1 MDHIPQDLVKSL
13 MELGLLESE
22 AKIYVSLVIM
32 NNSEVKE
39 LIDFV
44 GISKPNTYEGLRSLE
59 EKGLIN
65 LINGKPITYQ
75 AVSPDIGLEILFD
88 THVKAKDHAK
98 KLFATLDKTVNNE
111 GLSDSLW
118 YVFTK
123 KNVEY
128 KLRDMV
134 KNANKSVQLLS
145 SDHFVKYLKPLAR
158 KDLDMDIT
166 IISGSGDKTQ
176 SLKTL
181 FNSDKAN
188 ITIVD
193 KKNLVRMLAIYKSAN
208 QEEYIS
214 PFENFLSMFNFEN
227 MLILIVDDTE
237 LLYVLPLSDNSMNAI
252 NSKNKAMVKNM
263 KLVFSAMSA
272 YLVSKNPGTG
282 KSPILTFLCFG
293 AFRISKKCLSLIA

>member
-22 AKIYVSLVIM
+22 AKIDVSLVIM

-39 LIDFV
+39 LIHFV

-75 AVSPDIGLEILFD
+75 AVAPDIGLEILFD

-145 SDHFVKYLKPLAR
+145 SDHFVKYLRPLAR
-158 KDLDMDIT
+158 KDLNMDIT
-166 IISGSGDKTQ
+166 IISGFGDKTQ

-181 FNSDKAN
+181 FP
-188 ITIVD
+188 
-193 KKNLVRMLAIYKSAN
+193 R
-208 QEEYIS
+208 
-214 PFENFLSMFNFEN
+214 
-227 MLILIVDDTE
+227 
-237 LLYVLPLSDNSMNAI
+237 
-252 NSKNKAMVKNM
+252 
-263 KLVFSAMSA
+263 
-272 YLVSKNPGTG
+272 
-282 KSPILTFLCFG
+282 
-293 AFRISKKCLSLIA
+293 

>member
-1 MDHIPQDLVKSL
+1 
-13 MELGLLESE
+13 
-22 AKIYVSLVIM
+22 M

-98 KLFATLDKTVNNE
+98 KLFATLDKNVNNE
-111 GLSDSLW
+111 GLPESLW

-166 IISGSGDKTQ
+166 ILSGSSDKTQ
-176 SLKTL
+176 GLKTL

-193 KKNLVRMLAIYKSAN
+193 KKNMVRMLAIYKSAN
-208 QEEYIS
+208 QEEYIP
-214 PFENFLSMFNFEN
+214 PFENFLSMFSFEN
-227 MLILIVDDTE
+227 MLILVVDDAE

-263 KLVFSAMSA
+263 KLIFKAMSA
-272 YLVSKNPGTG
+272 YLAG
-282 KSPILTFLCFG
+282 KVPVGDTNIH
-293 AFRISKKCLSLIA
+293 

>member
-13 MELGLLESE
+13 MDLGLLESE
-22 AKIYVSLVIM
+22 AKIYVALVAM

-65 LINGKPITYQ
+65 LTNGKPITYQ

-98 KLFATLDKTVNNE
+98 KLFATLDTNVNND
-111 GLSDSLW
+111 GLPESLW

-134 KNANKSVQLLS
+134 KNADKSVQLLS

-158 KDLDMDIT
+158 KDLAIDIT
-166 IISGSGDKTQ
+166 IMSGSNDKTQ

-193 KKNLVRMLAIYKSAN
+193 KKKMVRMLAIYKSAN
-208 QEEYIS
+208 QEEYIP
-214 PFENFLSMFNFEN
+214 PFEDFLSMFNFEN
-227 MLILIVDDTE
+227 MLILVVDDTE
-237 LLYVLPLSDNSMNAI
+237 ILYVLPLSDNSMNAI
-252 NSKNKAMVKNM
+252 NSKNKAIVKNM
-263 KLVFSAMSA
+263 KLIFKAMST
-272 YLVSKNPGTG
+272 YLAG
-282 KSPILTFLCFG
+282 KGSAADTHIH
-293 AFRISKKCLSLIA
+293 

>member
-22 AKIYVSLVIM
+22 AKIYVALVSM

-111 GLSDSLW
+111 GLPDSFW

-145 SDHFVKYLKPLAR
+145 SDHFIKYLKPLAR
-158 KDLDMDIT
+158 KDLDVDIT
-166 IISGSGDKTQ
+166 IISGSSDKTQ
-176 SLKTL
+176 SMKTL

-188 ITIVD
+188 VTIVD
-193 KKNLVRMLAIYKSAN
+193 KKNMVRMLAIYKSGN
-208 QEEYIS
+208 QEAYIS
-214 PFENFLSMFNFEN
+214 PFENFLSMFSFEN
-227 MLILIVDDTE
+227 MLILIVDDME
-237 LLYVLPLSDNSMNAI
+237 ILYVLPLSDSSMNAI

-263 KLVFSAMSA
+263 KLVFSAMSS
-272 YLVSKNPGTG
+272 YLVSKDPAAG
-282 KSPILTFLCFG
+282 KSPL
-293 AFRISKKCLSLIA
+293 

>member
-13 MELGLLESE
+13 MDLGLLESE
-22 AKIYVSLVIM
+22 AKIYVALVAM

-98 KLFATLDKTVNNE
+98 KLFATLDKNVNNE
-111 GLSDSLW
+111 GLPESLW

-158 KDLDMDIT
+158 KDLAIDIT
-166 IISGSGDKTQ
+166 ILSGSNDKTQ
-176 SLKTL
+176 SLKAL
-181 FNSDKAN
+181 FTSDKAN
-188 ITIVD
+188 LTIVD
-193 KKNLVRMLAIYKSAN
+193 KKQMVRMLAIYKSAN
-208 QEEYIS
+208 QEEYIP
-214 PFENFLSMFNFEN
+214 PFEDFLSMFNFEN
-227 MLILIVDDTE
+227 MLILVVDDTE
-237 LLYVLPLSDNSMNAI
+237 ILYVLPLSDNGMNAI
-252 NSKNKAMVKNM
+252 NSKNKAIVKNM
-263 KLVFSAMSA
+263 KLIFKAMST
-272 YLVSKNPGTG
+272 YLAG
-282 KSPILTFLCFG
+282 KGSVADSHIY
-293 AFRISKKCLSLIA
+293 

>member
-22 AKIYVSLVIM
+22 AKIYIALVSM

-111 GLSDSLW
+111 GLPDSLW

-166 IISGSGDKTQ
+166 IISGSDDKTQ

-193 KKNLVRMLAIYKSAN
+193 KKNMVRMLAIYKSAN

-237 LLYVLPLSDNSMNAI
+237 ILYVLPLSDNSMNAI

-272 YLVSKNPGTG
+272 YLVSKNPAAG
-282 KSPILTFLCFG
+282 KSPL
-293 AFRISKKCLSLIA
+293 